1 MFQLETTAKVVANNP
16 ENAGNQKD
24 GPSLIHGLGVTAWEI
39 SRVLQPQG
47 VGPPARSSL
56 ASGAAAVRPDHGK
69 RWVMARQTPCPGSQS
84 EYGSTI
90 RMRRDLPRPPHLFM
104 LFLPLHHKEK
114 DCCGKAPLI
123 AKAPW
128 RAPEIQG

>member
-16 ENAGNQKD
+16 ENAWNQKD

-39 SRVLQPQG
+39 SRGLQPQG

-69 RWVMARQTPCPGSQS
+69 RWEMARQTSAPVRNLNTGLQ
-84 EYGSTI
+84 YGCAAIFPVRHT
-90 RMRRDLPRPPHLFM
+90 
-104 LFLPLHHKEK
+104 
-114 DCCGKAPLI
+114 
-123 AKAPW
+123 
-128 RAPEIQG
+128 